1 MTAVPQRIVI
11 LGGTGFV
18 GRHLASRLEADG
30 HAVRVL
36 SRNRDA
42 KRDVAVLPAVDVAN
56 CNVYDRP
63 ALERAFAG
71 ADAVVNLV
79 GILNEAGFSGRGF
92 RRAHVELTQLVVD
105 AARNARVP
113 RILQM
118 SALNA
123 GRGDSHYLRTRGEAE
138 AVVERSGLRWTIFRP
153 SVIFG
158 PEDGLFFRFAS
169 LLRLM
174 PVLPLARART
184 RFAPV
189 FVGDVA
195 EAFAR
200 AIADRG
206 TVSRHYELGGPRV
219 MTLGEIVRY
228 ARDVLGLKRAIVPL
242 PDFLGRLQALAM
254 DVVPGKPFSSDNF
267 RSLALDSV
275 PHDDGLAALGITK
288 TPVEAVVP
296 ALLGANNR
304 QHRLDAFRRRRAL

>member
-1 MTAVPQRIVI
+1 MTHVPQRIVI

-30 HAVRVL
+30 HAIKVL
-36 SRNRDA
+36 SRNREA
-42 KRDVAVLPAVDVAN
+42 KRDVAVLPAVEVVS
-56 CNVYDRP
+56 CNVYDRI
-63 ALERAFAG
+63 ALERELSG
-71 ADAVVNLV
+71 ADVVVNLV
-79 GILNEAGFSGRGF
+79 GILNEPGFSGRGF
-92 RRAHVELTQLVVD
+92 RRAHVDLTQLVVD

-138 AVVERSGLRWTIFRP
+138 AVVERSGLAWTIFRP

-158 PEDGLFFRFAS
+158 REDGLFFRFAS

-189 FVGDVA
+189 CVNDVA

-200 AIADRG
+200 AVADRG
-206 TVSRHYELGGPRV
+206 TAAHHYELGGPRV
-219 MTLGEIVRY
+219 MTLAEIVRST
-228 ARDVLGLKRAIVPL
+228 RDVLALKRAVVPL

-254 DVVPGKPFSSDNF
+254 DFVPGKPFSSDNF
-267 RSLALDSV
+267 KSLAHDSV
-275 PHDDGLAALGITK
+275 PHDDGLAKLGIAK

-296 ALLGANNR
+296 YLLGERNR
-304 QHRLDAFRRRRAL
+304 QRRLDAFRRRRAV

>member
-1 MTAVPQRIVI
+1 MSPVPQRIVI

-18 GRHLASRLEADG
+18 GCHLASRLAADG
-30 HAVRVL
+30 HAVKVL
-36 SRNRDA
+36 SRNKEA
-42 KRDVAVLPAVDVAN
+42 KRDVAVLPGVDVAS
-56 CNVYDRP
+56 CNVYDRV
-63 ALERAFAG
+63 ALERELSG

-79 GILNEAGFSGRGF
+79 GILNEPGFSGRGF

-138 AVVERSGLRWTIFRP
+138 AVVERSGLQWTIFRP

-158 PEDGLFFRFAS
+158 REDGLFFRFAS
-169 LLRLM
+169 LLRLV
-174 PVLPLARART
+174 PVLPLARSRT

-189 FVGDVA
+189 YVNDVA

-200 AIADRG
+200 AVADRG

-219 MTLGEIVRY
+219 MTLAEIVRY
-228 ARDVLGLKRAIVPL
+228 TRDVLGMRRAIVPL
-242 PDFLGRLQALAM
+242 PDFMGRLQAFAM
-254 DVVPGKPFSSDNF
+254 DFVPGKPFSSDNF
-267 RSLALDSV
+267 KSLALDSV
-275 PHDDGLAALGITK
+275 PQDDGLAALGIAK
-288 TPVEAVVP
+288 TPIEAVVP
-296 ALLGANNR
+296 FLLGERNHQR
-304 QHRLDAFRRRRAL
+304 RLDAFRRRRAV